1 MDSILYQIYFFI
13 TTNNFP
19 LLTDNINISTEK
31 WDDTVKAVILAGG
44 EGRRLRPVTGETP
57 KPLAPLLGRPVM
69 EHILRLLA
77 GQGFTEVCA
86 AVKYRA
92 EDLMARFGDGSGL
105 GLSLTY
111 RIEKDAL
118 GTAGGVKNC
127 ADFYGNGDFLVVS
140 GDAVCDFDLAALA
153 RRHAEAGAAA
163 TLALARSPE
172 PLPYGLA
179 VTDEE
184 GLVRAFVEKPGWSR
198 VVTDLV
204 STGIYVLSPRAMA
217 LVPQGKAFD
226 FARDLFPLLLRRG
239 EKLLGV
245 AMEGYWCDIG
255 SPLAYYRCCVD
266 ALEGRLKLKPGDSFA
281 APDGAGAENAEED
294 EPEGL
299 DCPCRD
305 RAQLMG
311 TLSELFLPLGADYSD
326 GLTLSAPNYRLQIRP
341 SPSRPA
347 LRIAVQADNEEFAR
361 SLALSAREVA
371 QALDL

>member
-1 MDSILYQIYFFI
+1 M
-13 TTNNFP
+13 
-19 LLTDNINISTEK
+19 
-31 WDDTVKAVILAGG
+31 KAVILAGG
-44 EGRRLRPVTGETP
+44 EGRRLRPVTGGTP

-77 GQGFTEVCA
+77 KQGFTEVCA

-92 EDLMARFGDGSGL
+92 EDVMARFGDGSAL
-105 GLSLTY
+105 GISLTY
-111 RIEKDAL
+111 RVEQDAL

-127 ADFYGNGDFLVVS
+127 ADFTGDEDFLVVS
-140 GDAVCDFDLAALA
+140 GDAACDFDLAALA
-153 RRHAEAGAAA
+153 RAHRDAGAAA

-184 GLVRAFVEKPGWSR
+184 GLVRAFVEKPAWSR

-204 STGIYVLSPRAMA
+204 NTGIYVLSPRAMA
-217 LVPQGKAFD
+217 LVPEGKVFD
-226 FARDLFPLLLRRG
+226 FAKDLFPLLLRRG
-239 EKLLGV
+239 ETLRGV

-266 ALEGRLKLKPGDSFA
+266 ALEGKLKLEPGEAFASSAKAGEAKP
-281 APDGAGAENAEED
+281 ED

-299 DCPCRD
+299 DCPCHD

-341 SPSRPA
+341 SPSRSA
-347 LRIAVQADNEEFAR
+347 LRIAVQADDEEFAR

>member
-1 MDSILYQIYFFI
+1 MK
-13 TTNNFP
+13 
-19 LLTDNINISTEK
+19 EK
-31 WDDTVKAVILAGG
+31 WGKGMKAVIMAGG

-57 KPLAPLLGRPVM
+57 KPLAPPLGRPVM

-77 GQGFTEVCA
+77 RQGFTEVCA

-92 EDLMARFGDGSGL
+92 EEITSRFGDGSAL

-111 RIEKDAL
+111 RTEKDAL

-127 ADFYGNGDFLVVS
+127 ADFTGDEDFLVIS
-140 GDAVCDFDLAALA
+140 GDAACDFDLAALVRA
-153 RRHAEAGAAA
+153 HREAGAAA
-163 TLALARSPE
+163 TLALARSAE
-172 PLPYGLA
+172 PLTYGLA

-184 GLVRAFVEKPGWSR
+184 GLVRAFVEKPGWSQ

-204 STGIYVLSPRAMA
+204 NTGIYVLSPRAMA
-217 LVPQGKAFD
+217 LVPAGKPFD
-226 FARDLFPLLLRRG
+226 FAKDLFPLLLERG

-245 AMEGYWCDIG
+245 AMTGYWCDIG

-266 ALEGRLKLKPGDSFA
+266 ALEGRLKLEPGEGFSA
-281 APDGAGAENAEED
+281 SVEAQAED

-326 GLTLSAPNYRLQIRP
+326 GIRLSAPRYELQIRP
-341 SPSRPA
+341 SPTRSA
-347 LRIAVQADNEEFAR
+347 IRIAVRAENEDFAR

-371 QALDL
+371 RALDL

>member
-1 MDSILYQIYFFI
+1 M
-13 TTNNFP
+13 
-19 LLTDNINISTEK
+19 
-31 WDDTVKAVILAGG
+31 KAVIMAGG

-77 GQGFTEVCA
+77 RQGFTEVCA
-86 AVKYRA
+86 SLRYGA
-92 EDLMARFGDGSGL
+92 EEIMRRFGDGSAL

-111 RIEKDAL
+111 RPEKEPL

-127 ADFYGNGDFLVVS
+127 ADFTGDEDFLVIS
-140 GDAVCDFDLAALA
+140 GDAACDFDLRALVRA
-153 RRHAEAGAAA
+153 HREAGAAA
-163 TLALARSPE
+163 TLALYRSAE

-179 VTDEE
+179 VTDGE
-184 GLVRAFVEKPGWSR
+184 GLVRAFVEKPGWPR

-217 LVPQGKAFD
+217 QVPERRPFD
-226 FARDLFPLLLRRG
+226 FAKDLFPLLLRQG
-239 EKLLGV
+239 EKLLG
-245 AMEGYWCDIG
+245 AAAEGYWCDIG
-255 SPLAYYRCCVD
+255 TPLAYYRCCVD
-266 ALEGRLKLKPGDSFA
+266 ALEGRLKLEPGEGFSLPAGA
-281 APDGAGAENAEED
+281 APPEE

-305 RAQLMG
+305 RALLMG

-326 GLTLSAPNYRLQIRP
+326 GLSLRSPRFELHIRP
-341 SPSRPA
+341 SPSRSA
-347 LRIAVQADNEEFAR
+347 VRIAVHAGDAEFAR

-371 QALDL
+371 RKLDL

>member
-1 MDSILYQIYFFI
+1 M
-13 TTNNFP
+13 
-19 LLTDNINISTEK
+19 
-31 WDDTVKAVILAGG
+31 KAVIMAGG

-77 GQGFTEVCA
+77 QQGFTEVCA

-92 EDLMARFGDGSGL
+92 EEIMARFADGSGL

-111 RIEKDAL
+111 RVEREAL

-127 ADFYGNGDFLVVS
+127 ADFYGDEDFLVIS
-140 GDAVCDFDLAALA
+140 GDAACDFDLAALV
-153 RRHAEAGAAA
+153 RTHLESGAAA
-163 TLALARSPE
+163 TLALYRSPE
-172 PLPYGLA
+172 PLPYGLT
-179 VTDEE
+179 VTD
-184 GLVRAFVEKPGWSR
+184 GDGQVRAFIEKPGWSR

-204 STGIYVLSPRAMA
+204 NTGIYVLSPRAMA
-217 LVPQGKAFD
+217 LVPEGQAFD
-226 FARDLFPLLLRRG
+226 FAKDLFPLLLQRG

-245 AMEGYWCDIG
+245 AMDGYWCDIG

-266 ALEGRLKLKPGDSFA
+266 ALEGRLQLEPGEAFLAPAGAANA
-281 APDGAGAENAEED
+281 APEE

-305 RAQLMG
+305 RALLMG

-326 GLTLSAPNYRLQIRP
+326 GIRISAPNYELQIHP
-341 SPSRPA
+341 SPSRSA
-347 LRIAVQADNEEFAR
+347 IRIAVHAADEEFAR
-361 SLALSAREVA
+361 SLELSAREVA
-371 QALDL
+371 KALDL